1 MLLLNIIDIIRTH
14 ILSYIHVISY
24 INMLFFTKP
33 RHIQP
38 CTDIVSLIQPC
49 CHSQGH
55 VLTHDTVCFTHVHA
69 ECNAKASLS
78 DCLKRTVTPG
88 GKISS
93 NRFITENVSLHCI
106 YSNDLPKVIPSLRSD
121 CPSAVPS
128 ITARW
133 QCIRLILL
141 QSAP

>member
-1 MLLLNIIDIIRTH
+1 MLLLNIIDLIRTH
-14 ILSYIHVISY
+14 ILSLIHACDLYNNI
-24 INMLFFTKP
+24 LFFTKP
-33 RHIQP
+33 RHIQS

-49 CHSQGH
+49 CHTQGNI
-55 VLTHDTVCFTHVHA
+55 LTHEVMY
-69 ECNAKASLS
+69 ASLTYTPS
-78 DCLKRTVTPG
+78 AMLKIHSVTVTPG